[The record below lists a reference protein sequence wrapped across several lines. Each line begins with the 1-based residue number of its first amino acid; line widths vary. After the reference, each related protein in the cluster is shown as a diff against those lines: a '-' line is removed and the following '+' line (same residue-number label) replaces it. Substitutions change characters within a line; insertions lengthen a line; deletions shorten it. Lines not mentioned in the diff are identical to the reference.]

1 MGTVAGCGDTGCV
14 SQPDWPAV
22 IVINHYQAPQIT
34 DGQSGCDTQPDVPL
48 GHIKKARD
56 DDGSGCLE
64 LFHVHVAGRKKNG
77 DVDVIARKLGMMMA
91 VAVLSFFMFTLQ
103 EMVLNEYGKML
114 EEKSKVLVS
123 EEWGTRC
130 CGEQGFSEHTTAL
143 KQKERRMVQLA
154 PAPVMLVIIS

>member
-1 MGTVAGCGDTGCV
+1 MDIFRETTTHSETYDK
-14 SQPDWPAV
+14 
-22 IVINHYQAPQIT
+22 I
-34 DGQSGCDTQPDVPL
+34 
-48 GHIKKARD
+48 
-56 DDGSGCLE
+56 
-64 LFHVHVAGRKKNG
+64 G

-143 KQKERRMVQLA
+143 KQKERRMVQLGSCSGDA
-154 PAPVMLVIIS
+154 GDYFLI